1 VNGDLGPAR
10 PPVKQ
15 VFSPNRH
22 LSGPPGDWG
31 YEAAFL
37 RLASDR
43 GDPWLEIVRLGKTG
57 AVGEKQAANVM
68 KIDRP
73 DNLGDIANLG
83 DRTREGALTLAAER
97 LLLAGLQQTI
107 LFPPA

>member
-1 VNGDLGPAR
+1 M
-10 PPVKQ
+10 
-15 VFSPNRH
+15 
-22 LSGPPGDWG
+22 
-31 YEAAFL
+31 
-37 RLASDR
+37 
-43 GDPWLEIVRLGKTG
+43 GKTG